1 MGFKGADLAPS
12 VGAHACDP
20 SADEVLG
27 GNLRFQVSLDIQWQ
41 KQKQTKP
48 CVG

>member
-1 MGFKGADLAPS
+1 MGFKGAVLAPS